1 MIIVWG
7 FKILFRTIGE
17 GQFHCPS
24 CGADRRYHHRRGR
37 RWFTMFWIPII
48 PMNVAGTIVQC
59 TVCKKQ
65 YNEKVLQL
73 PTSAETAAS
82 IGFARRA
89 IAAHMVTVSDN
100 TTVARE
106 AAVAMM
112 REGGMTDYDAAQLDI
127 DRETSDW
134 ERVRAWGQ
142 HLGSNLSPAGAE
154 AMLLAAARVAAA
166 DEAITDAER
175 AVIND
180 LGAAFGLT
188 PVHIDGI
195 IASADQGAPRHHG

>member
-1 MIIVWG
+1 MIVIWG
-7 FKILFRTIGE
+7 FKVLFKTIGE

-24 CGADRRYHHRRGR
+24 CGVDRRFEHRRGR

-48 PMNVAGTIVQC
+48 PLKVAGDIVEC
-59 TVCKKQ
+59 SVCKKR
-65 YNEKVLQL
+65 YGESVLAL
-73 PTSAETAAS
+73 PTSAETATS

-89 IAAHMVTVSDN
+89 IAAHMVAISDN
-100 TTVARE
+100 TTVASE

-112 REGGMTDYDAAQLDI
+112 HESGMSDYDHSQLDI
-127 DRETSDW
+127 DRQTSDW
-134 ERVRAWGQ
+134 ERVRSWGE
-142 HLGSNLSPAGAE
+142 HLAKTLSPAGAE

-166 DEAITDAER
+166 DELITDAER
-175 AVIND
+175 EVIND

-195 IASADQGAPRHHG
+195 VAAANQVAPRHHG